1 MGKRQDNRDE
11 KRKLIVDSARRLM
24 QARATSDFSMRTLA
38 DVAGVSSA
46 TPYSLFGSKQAVIA
60 AVMDTDFDNFT
71 SALSAK
77 PVIGLDIF
85 FHMVDITV
93 ELFAANPGY
102 YKKGAL
108 AIQAASDKALAS
120 HFGLPRHGLLRDF
133 VRDAI
138 QRGDINHRINADSFA
153 LTLGHQ
159 FYGWI
164 QAWANGDI
172 KLDDLSNRAKYG
184 MSMALAAAATA
195 DVRDALMVQLLNF
208 QDALPEA
215 GAMAAIQ
222 TTAAMTTSANKKTT
236 TNLSNNNSVKEAL
249 G

>member
-24 QARATSDFSMRTLA
+24 QARSTSDFSMRTLA

-71 SALSAK
+71 SALTAK
-77 PVIGLDIF
+77 PAVGLDIF
-85 FHMVDITV
+85 FRMVDVTV
-93 ELFAANPGY
+93 ELFAADPGY

-108 AIQAASDKALAS
+108 AIQAASDRALAS

-133 VRDAI
+133 IRDAI

-164 QAWANGDI
+164 QAWASGDI
-172 KLDDLSNRAKYG
+172 ELGDLSNRAKYG

-195 DVRDALMVQLLNF
+195 DVRDALMVQVLSF
-208 QDALPEA
+208 QDALPET
-215 GAMAAIQ
+215 GARAAIHAS
-222 TTAAMTTSANKKTT
+222 TNK
-236 TNLSNNNSVKEAL
+236 NLDNNKHIKEAL